1 MKVLIIEDELL
12 VQQELIRIIEKRFPD
27 MNIVGTLFSV
37 KESIEWLSLH
47 KADLIFMDI
56 HLSDGISFDIF
67 EQVNVKTPI
76 IFTTAYDQYA
86 IKAFQVNG
94 IGYLLKPITEKD
106 LVSSVEK
113 LETLSLTSDIFNKL
127 LESVYSPKEYKSRI
141 AIKSGDKLS
150 FLNMADVAYFFAEDR
165 LTFVVSRQGRKQIVD
180 YTIETIEPMLDPKQF
195 FRISRGCIASID
207 AICSV
212 SKYFNS
218 RLKISLQPKYE
229 GELLISRV
237 RVPEFL
243 KWLNDE

>member
-1 MKVLIIEDELL
+1 MKVLIIEDEPL

-27 MNIVGTLFSV
+27 MVIVGTLYSV
-37 KESIEWLSLH
+37 MESIEWLRYH

-56 HLSDGISFDIF
+56 HLSDGICFDIF
-67 EQVNVKTPI
+67 EQVEIKTPI

-94 IGYLLKPITEKD
+94 IGYLLKPIVEKD

-113 LETLSLTSDIFNKL
+113 LENLLFTPDIFNKL
-127 LESVYSPKEYKSRI
+127 LESVSSPKEYKSRI
-141 AIKSGDKLS
+141 AIKNGDKLS
-150 FLNMADVAYFFAEDR
+150 FLNITDVAYFFAEER
-165 LTFVVSRQGRKQIVD
+165 VTFVVPKQGRKQIVD
-180 YTIETIEPMLDPKQF
+180 YTIETIEPMLHPKQF

-207 AICSV
+207 AIGSV

-218 RLKISLQPKYE
+218 RLKVTLNPMYE
-229 GELLISRV
+229 SELLVSRV